1 MRHNQKLFDYSHFR
15 YPKDIAN
22 FASFELFKHSEVPAW
37 IHNYHV
43 GMLKALR
50 YENMYL
56 KEGSDSQEKVP
67 FLLKT
72 RKLVSEEAKYV
83 AGRFAGFKNVNLINL
98 GVDGF
103 NDSLD
108 LITPLL
114 EQGKLAKYVMASQS
128 SMINSQWV
136 NTAQLLASNYNVEL
150 QGDTLEANFDMQSYP
165 LAFSS
170 LVPKDKQTAN
180 LFFLGD
186 SVLGN
191 HINPTRVL
199 QNIHKSMAS
208 GDFLLISQ
216 AIYKPGSEGFWMGS
230 FINFLTLEKHFGVE
244 KEFSQNLSPDY
255 PTDTIWEEKNGF
267 RGIKLRV
274 EIQEPIKFGQVKLE
288 EKQQVDI
295 FRTTMFTEAEL
306 KKIAFDLEFKVL
318 QIVYGDSMD
327 NALLFLQKD

>member
-1 MRHNQKLFDYSHFR
+1 
-15 YPKDIAN
+15 
-22 FASFELFKHSEVPAW
+22 
-37 IHNYHV
+37 
-43 GMLKALR
+43 
-50 YENMYL
+50 
-56 KEGSDSQEKVP
+56 
-67 FLLKT
+67 
-72 RKLVSEEAKYV
+72 
-83 AGRFAGFKNVNLINL
+83 
-98 GVDGF
+98 
-103 NDSLD
+103 
-108 LITPLL
+108 
-114 EQGKLAKYVMASQS
+114 
-128 SMINSQWV
+128 MINSQWV

-199 QNIHKSMAS
+199 QNIHKSMDS

-216 AIYKPGSEGFWMGS
+216 AIYKPGSEGFWVGS